1 MLFYIRSYK
10 TIKKGVKLIDYR
22 KSIQESLDYIEDNL
36 KTPITATELCEQA
49 GYSLFHYYRL
59 FQSAVGM
66 SVMQYILRRRLIHAI
81 YEIRCGGKRIDV
93 ILEYGFDTYAGFY
106 KAFRREFDCTPST
119 YIKKGR
125 AKRPYKLN
133 LYKEDYMVSHKKA
146 LDVLKHWK
154 LENESISDVYH
165 ESNGEKSNRAFYVG
179 KNFVL
184 KFSKNYDEVKNAIA
198 LCNAIKGAGVCISSP
213 IETTDGRAYVQD
225 GELFFYVTRRISG
238 TQMIAHDFYEGDY
251 AAKARFVGE
260 IIGQLHLILCQA
272 KTSVND
278 VNLYESVKNWAL
290 PKSKDILSLS
300 ESFCRGYLNEF
311 GKLYDKLPKQIIHRD
326 PNPSNIIVSQ
336 NEWGFIDFELSE
348 KNLRIYDP
356 CYAAVAILSESFDEK
371 DQAKLSNWLEIY
383 RNILWGYDSVVKL
396 TNEECV
402 ALPYVVMAD
411 QLVSTAWFSEQNKYT
426 ELFETNKRMTQWL
439 ITIFDELK
447 FD

>member
-1 MLFYIRSYK
+1 M
-10 TIKKGVKLIDYR
+10 KLIDYR

-36 KTPITATELCEQA
+36 KTPITAKELCEQA

-93 ILEYGFDTYAGFY
+93 ILEYGSDTYAGFY
-106 KAFRREFDCTPST
+106 KAFRREFDCTPSA
-119 YIKKGR
+119 YKKKGR

-133 LYKEDYMVSHKKA
+133 LFKEDDYMVSHKKA

-154 LENESISDVYH
+154 LENETISDVYH
-165 ESNGEKSNRAFYVG
+165 ESNGEKNNRAFYVG

-198 LCNAIKGAGVCISSP
+198 LCDAIKGAGLCISSP
-213 IETTDGRAYVQD
+213 IETTDGQVCVQD
-225 GELFFYVTRRISG
+225 SELFFYVTRRIFG
-238 TQMIAHDFYEGDY
+238 TQMIAHNFYEGDS
-251 AAKARFVGE
+251 ATKARFVGE

-272 KTSVND
+272 KTSVD
-278 VNLYESVKNWAL
+278 DESVKNWAL
-290 PKSKDILSLS
+290 PKLKDILSLS
-300 ESFCRGYLNEF
+300 ESFCQGYLNEF
-311 GKLYDKLPKQIIHRD
+311 EKLYDKLPKQIIHRD

-336 NEWGFIDFELSE
+336 DEWGFIDFELSE

-371 DQAKLSNWLEIY
+371 DQAKLSKWLEIY

-402 ALPYVVMAD
+402 ALPYVVVAD
-411 QLVSTAWFSEQNKYT
+411 QLVSTAWFSEQDKYT

-447 FD
+447 IN

>member
-1 MLFYIRSYK
+1 M
-10 TIKKGVKLIDYR
+10 
-22 KSIQESLDYIEDNL
+22 
-36 KTPITATELCEQA
+36 KTPITAKELCEQA

-106 KAFRREFDCTPST
+106 KAFRREFDCTPSA
-119 YIKKGR
+119 YKKKGR

-133 LYKEDYMVSHKKA
+133 LFKEDDYMVSHKKA

-154 LENESISDVYH
+154 LENETISDVYH
-165 ESNGEKSNRAFYVG
+165 ESNGEKNNRAFYVG

-198 LCNAIKGAGVCISSP
+198 LCDAIKGAGLCISSP
-213 IETTDGRAYVQD
+213 IETTDGQVCVQD
-225 GELFFYVTRRISG
+225 SELFFYVTRRIFG
-238 TQMIAHDFYEGDY
+238 TQMIAHNFYEGDS
-251 AAKARFVGE
+251 ATKARFVGE

-272 KTSVND
+272 KTSVD
-278 VNLYESVKNWAL
+278 DESVKNWAL
-290 PKSKDILSLS
+290 PKLEDILSLS
-300 ESFCRGYLNEF
+300 ESFCQGYLNEF
-311 GKLYDKLPKQIIHRD
+311 EKLYDKLPKQIIHRD
-326 PNPSNIIVSQ
+326 PNPSNIIVLQ
-336 NEWGFIDFELSE
+336 DEWGFIDFELSE

-371 DQAKLSNWLEIY
+371 DQAKLSKWLEIY

-396 TNEECV
+396 TNEECA
-402 ALPYVVMAD
+402 ALPYVVVAD
-411 QLVSTAWFSEQNKYT
+411 QLVSTAWFSEQDKYT

-447 FD
+447 IN

>member
-1 MLFYIRSYK
+1 M
-10 TIKKGVKLIDYR
+10 
-22 KSIQESLDYIEDNL
+22 
-36 KTPITATELCEQA
+36 KTPITAKELCEQA

-93 ILEYGFDTYAGFY
+93 ILEYGSDTYAGFY
-106 KAFRREFDCTPST
+106 KAFRREFDCTPSA
-119 YIKKGR
+119 YKKKGR

-133 LYKEDYMVSHKKA
+133 LFKEDDYMVSHKKA

-154 LENESISDVYH
+154 LENETISDVYH
-165 ESNGEKSNRAFYVG
+165 ESNGEKNNRAFYVG

-198 LCNAIKGAGVCISSP
+198 LCDAIKGAGLCISSP
-213 IETTDGRAYVQD
+213 IETTDGQVCVQD
-225 GELFFYVTRRISG
+225 SELFFYVTRRIFG
-238 TQMIAHDFYEGDY
+238 TQMIAHNFYEGDS
-251 AAKARFVGE
+251 ATKARFVGE

-272 KTSVND
+272 KTSVD
-278 VNLYESVKNWAL
+278 DESVKNWAL
-290 PKSKDILSLS
+290 PKLKDILSLS
-300 ESFCRGYLNEF
+300 ESFCQGYLNEF
-311 GKLYDKLPKQIIHRD
+311 EKLYDKLPKQIIHRD

-336 NEWGFIDFELSE
+336 DEWGFIDFELSE

-371 DQAKLSNWLEIY
+371 DQAKLSKWLEIY

-402 ALPYVVMAD
+402 ALPYVVVAD
-411 QLVSTAWFSEQNKYT
+411 QLVSTAWFSEQDKYT

-447 FD
+447 IN

>member
-1 MLFYIRSYK
+1 M
-10 TIKKGVKLIDYR
+10 
-22 KSIQESLDYIEDNL
+22 
-36 KTPITATELCEQA
+36 KTPITATELCAQA

-81 YEIRCGGKRIDV
+81 YEIRCGCKRIDV

-106 KAFRREFDCTPST
+106 KAFRREFDCTPPT

-125 AKRPYKLN
+125 AKRPYKPN

-165 ESNGEKSNRAFYVG
+165 ESNGEKNNRAFYVG

-184 KFSKNYDEVKNAIA
+184 KFSKNYDEIQNTIA
-198 LCNAIKGAGVCISSP
+198 LCNAIKSACVCISSP
-213 IETTDGRAYVQD
+213 IETTDGRACVQD

-238 TQMIAHDFYEGDY
+238 TQMTAHDFYEGDY

-260 IIGQLHLILCQA
+260 IIGQLHLILCQV

-278 VNLYESVKNWAL
+278 INLYESVKNWAL
-290 PKSKDILSLS
+290 PESKDILSLS
-300 ESFCRGYLNEF
+300 EPFCRDYLNEF

-326 PNPSNIIVSQ
+326 PNPSNIIVSRD
-336 NEWGFIDFELSE
+336 EWGFIDFELSE

-371 DQAKLSNWLEIY
+371 DQTKSSKWLEIY

-396 TNEECV
+396 TNEECA

-411 QLVSTAWFSEQNKYT
+411 QLISTAWFSEQDKYT
-426 ELFETNKRMTQWL
+426 ELFEINKRMTQWL

>member
-1 MLFYIRSYK
+1 M
-10 TIKKGVKLIDYR
+10 
-22 KSIQESLDYIEDNL
+22 

-133 LYKEDYMVSHKKA
+133 LYKDDDYMVSHKKA

-154 LENESISDVYH
+154 LENETISDVYH
-165 ESNGEKSNRAFYVG
+165 ESNGEKNNRAFYVG

-184 KFSKNYDEVKNAIA
+184 KFTKNYDEAKNAIA
-198 LCNAIKGAGVCISSP
+198 LCNAIKG
-213 IETTDGRAYVQD
+213 
-225 GELFFYVTRRISG
+225 
-238 TQMIAHDFYEGDY
+238 
-251 AAKARFVGE
+251 
-260 IIGQLHLILCQA
+260 
-272 KTSVND
+272 
-278 VNLYESVKNWAL
+278 
-290 PKSKDILSLS
+290 
-300 ESFCRGYLNEF
+300 
-311 GKLYDKLPKQIIHRD
+311 
-326 PNPSNIIVSQ
+326 
-336 NEWGFIDFELSE
+336 
-348 KNLRIYDP
+348 
-356 CYAAVAILSESFDEK
+356 VAILSESFDEK
-371 DQAKLSNWLEIY
+371 DQAKLSKWLEIY

-396 TNEECV
+396 TNEECA

-411 QLVSTAWFSEQNKYT
+411 QLVSTAWFSEQDKYT
-426 ELFETNKRMTQWL
+426 ELFEINKRMTQWL
-439 ITIFDELK
+439 ITISDKLK
-447 FD
+447 IN

>member
-1 MLFYIRSYK
+1 M
-10 TIKKGVKLIDYR
+10 DYR
-22 KSIQESLDYIEDNL
+22 KSIQDSLDYIEDNL
-36 KTPITATELCEQA
+36 KTPITATELSEQA

-66 SVMQYILRRRLIHAI
+66 SVMQYVLRRRLIHAI
-81 YEIRCGGKRIDV
+81 YEIRCGCKRIDV

-106 KAFRREFDCTPST
+106 KAFRREFDCTPSAF
-119 YIKKGR
+119 IKKGR
-125 AKRPYKLN
+125 AKRPYRLN
-133 LYKEDYMVSHKKA
+133 LFKEDYMVSHKKV
-146 LDVLKHWK
+146 LDVLKLWK

-165 ESNGEKSNRAFYVG
+165 ESSGEKNNRAFYVG
-179 KNFVL
+179 NDFVL
-184 KFSKNYDEVKNAIA
+184 KFSKNSDEVKNAIA
-198 LCNAIKGAGVCISSP
+198 LCNAIKCAGLGISSP

-225 GELFFYVTRRISG
+225 GELFFYLTRRISG
-238 TQMIAHDFYEGDY
+238 TQMMAHDFYEEDY

-272 KTSVND
+272 KIPVNE

-300 ESFCRGYLNEF
+300 ESFCRCYLNEF

-336 NEWGFIDFELSE
+336 DEWGFIDFELSE

-356 CYAAVAILSESFDEK
+356 CYAAMAILSESFDEK
-371 DQAKLSNWLEIY
+371 DQAKLSKWLEIY

-411 QLVSTAWFSEQNKYT
+411 QLVSTAWFSKQDKFT

-447 FD
+447 LN

>member
-1 MLFYIRSYK
+1 
-10 TIKKGVKLIDYR
+10 
-22 KSIQESLDYIEDNL
+22 
-36 KTPITATELCEQA
+36 
-49 GYSLFHYYRL
+49 
-59 FQSAVGM
+59 
-66 SVMQYILRRRLIHAI
+66 
-81 YEIRCGGKRIDV
+81 
-93 ILEYGFDTYAGFY
+93 
-106 KAFRREFDCTPST
+106 
-119 YIKKGR
+119 
-125 AKRPYKLN
+125 
-133 LYKEDYMVSHKKA
+133 
-146 LDVLKHWK
+146 
-154 LENESISDVYH
+154 
-165 ESNGEKSNRAFYVG
+165 
-179 KNFVL
+179 
-184 KFSKNYDEVKNAIA
+184 
-198 LCNAIKGAGVCISSP
+198 
-213 IETTDGRAYVQD
+213 
-225 GELFFYVTRRISG
+225 
-238 TQMIAHDFYEGDY
+238 MIAHDFYEGDY

-336 NEWGFIDFELSE
+336 DEWGFIDFELSE

-356 CYAAVAILSESFDEK
+356 CYAAMAILSESFDEK
-371 DQAKLSNWLEIY
+371 DQAKLSKWLEIY

-411 QLVSTAWFSEQNKYT
+411 QLVSTAWFSEQDKYT

-447 FD
+447 FN

>member
-1 MLFYIRSYK
+1 M
-10 TIKKGVKLIDYR
+10 
-22 KSIQESLDYIEDNL
+22 
-36 KTPITATELCEQA
+36 
-49 GYSLFHYYRL
+49 
-59 FQSAVGM
+59 
-66 SVMQYILRRRLIHAI
+66 
-81 YEIRCGGKRIDV
+81 
-93 ILEYGFDTYAGFY
+93 
-106 KAFRREFDCTPST
+106 
-119 YIKKGR
+119 
-125 AKRPYKLN
+125 
-133 LYKEDYMVSHKKA
+133 
-146 LDVLKHWK
+146 
-154 LENESISDVYH
+154 
-165 ESNGEKSNRAFYVG
+165 
-179 KNFVL
+179 
-184 KFSKNYDEVKNAIA
+184 
-198 LCNAIKGAGVCISSP
+198 CISSP
-213 IETTDGRAYVQD
+213 IETTDGRACVQD

-251 AAKARFVGE
+251 VAKARFVGE

-272 KTSVND
+272 ETSVND

-290 PKSKDILSLS
+290 PKSKNILSLS

-336 NEWGFIDFELSE
+336 EEWGFIDFELSE

-371 DQAKLSNWLEIY
+371 DQTKLSKWLEIY

-396 TNEECV
+396 TKEECA

-411 QLVSTAWFSEQNKYT
+411 QLVSTAWFSEQDKYM

-447 FD
+447 FN